1 MPRIEINTPFE
12 TDQPRITVEVDAN
25 APLARGRHNYQLEVV
40 DDSGNVSAPDRVVVI
55 VADRT
60 RPTAVLTGPRI
71 VDVGRSFDLSG
82 EQSFDIGGV
91 VRTWRFTYLG
101 PEIIT

>member
-1 MPRIEINTPFE
+1 MPRLEINTPFE

-55 VADRT
+55 VVTTSANRCCGSRT
-60 RPTAVLTGPRI
+60 GSPSARTASRWSSPTTVASRASPTSSSSPSRG
-71 VDVGRSFDLSG
+71 
-82 EQSFDIGGV
+82 
-91 VRTWRFTYLG
+91 W
-101 PEIIT
+101 